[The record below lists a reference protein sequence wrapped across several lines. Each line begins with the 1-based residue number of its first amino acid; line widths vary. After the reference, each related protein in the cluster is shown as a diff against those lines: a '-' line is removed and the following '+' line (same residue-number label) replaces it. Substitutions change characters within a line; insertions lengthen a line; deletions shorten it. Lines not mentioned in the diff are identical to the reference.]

1 MANVTSTAQGQAL
14 TADTSGSNQVLTVG
28 TPSWVANLTPMNN
41 SGVSGTATMS
51 LSGGQLTVNLDLT
64 GLTANQPHQAH
75 IHGSSDGSGLA
86 VQSIVAPPT
95 TADANHD
102 GTVSQAE
109 AQATAG
115 PPILDLTGATG
126 QQGITS
132 NGHLQLTHTFDL
144 NAATSPTAS
153 GTTPTDLF
161 PLAMRSIEVHG
172 GTSPGTTVFDATLPV
187 AAAQIEPGPNT
198 LLAAQTQQAPTVLV
212 AGTGND
218 VLLGGQFNDVLQGG
232 TGNNTLAGNA
242 GNNVL
247 TGGLGADHF
256 LVGPG
261 QDVITDFNP
270 GQGDRLALHVGD
282 NPQTFLNSAHD
293 SAQGLTL
300 STAEGGHVVLAG
312 IHQVGTAADWIA

>member
-1 MANVTSTAQGQAL
+1 MANVTSTALGQAL
-14 TADTSGSNQVLTVG
+14 TADTSGTSQVLAAGSPT
-28 TPSWVANLTPMNN
+28 WVANLTPMNN

-75 IHGSSDGSGLA
+75 IHGSSAGGQA

-95 TADANHD
+95 TADANND

-126 QQGITS
+126 DQGTTS
-132 NGHLQLTHTFDL
+132 NGHLQLTQSFDL
-144 NAATSPTAS
+144 NGATSPTAA

-172 GTSPGTTVFDATLPV
+172 GNTPGTTTFDATLPV

-232 TGNNTLAGNA
+232 SGNNTLAGNA

-247 TGGLGADHF
+247 TGGTGTDHF

-261 QDVITDFNP
+261 QDVITDFKP
-270 GQGDRLALHVGD
+270 SEGDRLALHVGD
-282 NPQTFLNSAHD
+282 NPQTFLNSAQD
-293 SAQGLTL
+293 SSQGLTL
-300 STAEGGHVVLAG
+300 ATAEGGHVTLAG